1 MILDI
6 VHMLNDD
13 QNEVE
18 MSRQALDRLGALV
31 GCEFMCYIRV
41 EHTGRWLGNVIETGD
56 INFGRLPGFHTAFR
70 QHPAFAAYHC
80 GRLTLGTS
88 AA

>member
-31 GCEFMCYIRV
+31 ACEFMCYIRV

-56 INFGRLPGFHTAFR
+56 INL
-70 QHPAFAAYHC
+70 AAY
-80 GRLTLGTS
+80 RASTPRFASTLHSPPTTAVG
-88 AA
+88 